1 MRNRS
6 LIVLAVAATVALAA
20 CSGGTSSLTGKTW
33 QLTEMSQRVAGFQP
47 PVSEA
52 DQANY
57 TIEFKSDGN
66 YQAKADC
73 NQTSGTYTTTSDGGL
88 TIEPGPTTLV
98 VCPEGSFSDQYI
110 QSLTNASSYAIADGH
125 LTITLMD
132 GWTDV
137 FK

>member
-1 MRNRS
+1 MRNGT
-6 LIVLAVAATVALAA
+6 LIALAIAATVALAA
-20 CSGGTSSLTGKTW
+20 CSGSSSGLTGKTW
-33 QLTEMSQRVAGFQP
+33 QLTALTHRVANGLGGVP
-47 PVSEA
+47 EA

-73 NQTSGTYTTTSDGGL
+73 NQTSGTYTTSSDGGL

-98 VCPEGSFSDQYI
+98 ACPEGSLSDQYI
-110 QSLTNASSYAIADGH
+110 QGLTIASSYAIADGE
-125 LTITLMD
+125 LTITLND
-132 GWTDV
+132 GWTLV

>member
-1 MRNRS
+1 VS
-6 LIVLAVAATVALAA
+6 HATGQ
-20 CSGGTSSLTGKTW
+20 S
-33 QLTEMSQRVAGFQP
+33 
-47 PVSEA
+47 
-52 DQANY
+52 
-57 TIEFKSDGN
+57 
-66 YQAKADC
+66 
-73 NQTSGTYTTTSDGGL
+73 TTTSDGGL

>member
-1 MRNRS
+1 MRSRT
-6 LIVLAVAATVALAA
+6 LIALVIAATVALAA
-20 CSGGTSSLTGKTW
+20 CSGSSSSLTGKTW
-33 QLTEMSQRVAGFQP
+33 QLTEMTQRVAGGFGVVP
-47 PVSEA
+47 EA

-98 VCPEGSFSDQYI
+98 ACPEGSLSDEYI
-110 QSLTNASSYAIADGH
+110 QSLTDASGYAIVDGE
-125 LTITLMD
+125 LTIKLPD
-132 GWTDV
+132 GWTLV